1 MPTPTNLAVCFALV
15 LQVFLKDEFGSLLS
29 SLSTVSFPDLTELN
43 LGIRVELNS
52 EGRNLRLIQVEE
64 TGFFSPSFCSLVLKS
79 AAH

>member
-1 MPTPTNLAVCFALV
+1 MPTPTNLAVGFALV

-52 EGRNLRLIQVEE
+52 EGRNLRLIQAEE
-64 TGFFSPSFCSLVLKS
+64 TGFFPPVFALLC
-79 AAH
+79 